1 MRMPMVTQAIL
12 LNGHV
17 RVGLEDNL
25 HLERGVRASN
35 EQLVDKAVAIITA
48 LGARPVS
55 PAEARAELGL
65 ARR

>member
-17 RVGLEDNL
+17 RVGLEDIL
-25 HLERGVRASN
+25 YLERGVLASN

-48 LGARPVS
+48 LDARPVS
-55 PAEARAELGL
+55 PAEAQAELGL
-65 ARR
+65 ACR

>member
-1 MRMPMVTQAIL
+1 MRMPIVTQAIL

-17 RVGLEDNL
+17 SVGLEDNL
-25 HLERGVRASN
+25 YLERGVLASN

-55 PAEARAELGL
+55 PAEAQAEQGL